1 MNLTLGFSPCP
12 NDTFIFDA
20 LVHER
25 IKTCG
30 LSFAPLLADVQELN
44 EMAVHGTLDITKLS
58 YAAFPAVSQYYQ
70 LLPSGGA
77 LGRGCGPLLIS
88 RRSVQPDEFENLT
101 VAIPG
106 TMTTANLLLGHAFP
120 TIKNRVPMLFSAI
133 EQAVLDGAVD
143 AGVIIHENRFT
154 YASKGLVKLMDL
166 GELWEQTTGHPIP
179 LGGIAIKRSLP
190 DDVKLTV
197 ARLVRESVEFAFA
210 NPDASAEFVRCHSQ
224 EMSPEV
230 TRQHIELYVNL
241 YSVDLGEDGRK
252 SVRYLFE
259 QGGLPVTEPL
269 FVEG

>member
-1 MNLTLGFSPCP
+1 MNLSLGFSPCP

-20 LVHER
+20 LVHEK
-25 IKTCG
+25 INTCG

-58 YAAFPAVSQYYQ
+58 YAAFPAVSQQYQ

-77 LGRGCGPLLIS
+77 LGRGCGPLLLSNRLIE
-88 RRSVQPDEFENLT
+88 PDELENLT

-106 TMTTANLLLGHAFP
+106 AMTTANLLLDHAFP
-120 TIKNRVPMLFSAI
+120 SIRNKTALLFSDI

-166 GELWEQTTGHPIP
+166 GEHWEQTTGQAIP

-197 ARLVRESVEFAFA
+197 ARLVRESVEFAFT
-210 NPDASAEFVRCHSQ
+210 NPNASAEYVRCHAQ
-224 EMSPEV
+224 EMRPEV
-230 TRQHIELYVNL
+230 TRQHIDLYVNH
-241 YSVDLGEDGRK
+241 YSVDLGEDGRAAVRHLFTK
-252 SVRYLFE
+252 SRI
-259 QGGLPVTEPL
+259 PATEPL
-269 FVEG
+269 FV